1 MIERDRSSLRDR
13 RICFVNTNRAWGG
26 GEKWAHDFAV
36 RALQH
41 GARVSAIVHTE
52 SVLGDRLARL
62 DGLTLGR
69 VPIGNLSFLD
79 PFVGRRLIRFFRE
92 HAIEIV
98 VMALPSDLKCAG
110 LAARRAGVPHIVYRR
125 GIDVPVRATLL
136 NRHLYGRVLTRLICN
151 SEQTRRSVLA
161 HDARLID
168 PDRVSVLYNGFDVEA
183 FDRARRDP
191 LVERDPHALVIG
203 TAGRLTAQKG
213 QTHLLHAV
221 RLLRER
227 GLPVQLLV
235 AGTGEL
241 HEALADQARALGIT
255 DAVRMLGFVEEMRR
269 FYASLDVFVLPSLW
283 EGFGYA
289 LVEAMAASVPVVA
302 FDVSSNPEI
311 LDDGAAGRLA
321 RVGDATDLAEHI
333 ETLARNEALRSRLAE
348 AGRSRVLE
356 VFHLDRCF
364 EQFARLFGERAADL
378 PHDSRI

>member
-1 MIERDRSSLRDR
+1 MSEGDRSPLRDR

-26 GEKWAHDFAV
+26 GEKWAHDFAA

-41 GARVSAIVHTE
+41 GAKVSAIVHTE
-52 SVLGDRLARL
+52 SVLGDRLAKL
-62 DGLTLGR
+62 DGLHLER
-69 VPIGNLSFLD
+69 MAIGNLSFLD
-79 PFVGRRLIRFFRE
+79 PFVGRRLAHFFGQ

-125 GIDVPVRATLL
+125 GIDVPVRATPL
-136 NRHLYGRVLTRLICN
+136 NRHLYGRLITRLICN

-161 HDARLID
+161 HHARLID
-168 PDRVSVLYNGFDVEA
+168 PDRVSVLYNGFDVES
-183 FDRARRDP
+183 FDAARRDP

-213 QTHLLHAV
+213 QTHLLRAV
-221 RLLRER
+221 QILRAG

-241 HEALADQARALGIT
+241 QEALEDEARTLGIA
-255 DAVRMLGFVEEMRR
+255 DAVRMLGFVGEMRR
-269 FYASLDVFVLPSLW
+269 FYAGLDVFVLPSLW

-289 LVEAMAASVPVVA
+289 LVEAMAAQVPVVA

-311 LDDGAAGRLA
+311 LDGGSAGRLA
-321 RVGDATDLAEHI
+321 RLGDAKDLAAHI
-333 ETLARNEALRSRLAE
+333 EALARDAGLRSRL
-348 AGRSRVLE
+348 
-356 VFHLDRCF
+356 
-364 EQFARLFGERAADL
+364 
-378 PHDSRI
+378 

>member
-1 MIERDRSSLRDR
+1 MNERDRGLLRDR

-26 GEKWAHDFAV
+26 GEKWAHDFAA
-36 RALQH
+36 RALRH

-52 SVLGDRLARL
+52 SVLGDRLAQL
-62 DGLTLGR
+62 EGLSLER
-69 VPIGNLSFLD
+69 IAIGNLSFLD
-79 PFVGRRLIRFFRE
+79 PFVGRRLTRFFRE
-92 HAIEIV
+92 REIEIV

-110 LAARRAGVPHIVYRR
+110 LAAQRAGVPHIVYRR

-136 NRHLYGRVLTRLICN
+136 NRHLYGRVITRLICN
-151 SEQTRRSVLA
+151 SEQTRRSVLGHHA
-161 HDARLID
+161 GLID

-191 LVERDPHALVIG
+191 LVARDPERLVIG
-203 TAGRLTAQKG
+203 TAGRLTEQKG

-221 RLLRER
+221 KLLRER

-241 HEALADQARALGIT
+241 QAALEDEARALGIT
-255 DAVRMLGFVEEMRR
+255 DAVHMLGFVEEMRR

-289 LVEAMAASVPVVA
+289 LVEAMAANVPVVA

-311 LDDGAAGRLA
+311 LDEGTAGRLA
-321 RVGDATDLAEHI
+321 RVGDAADLADHI
-333 ETLARNEALRSRLAE
+333 ETLARNEALRERLAD
-348 AGRSRVLE
+348 AGRARVLA

-364 EQFARLFGERAADL
+364 EEFARLFDGPAATR
-378 PHDSRI
+378 PHDSHI